1 MGGDAAL
8 DGRDRFELHELKLD
22 QALSIADLQRL
33 ARQRLP
39 RAVLDYIEGGAEDEI
54 GVAENLRA
62 FVRHQL
68 VPRFLTPCATI
79 DLKTTL
85 FGRTYAAPF
94 GIAPTGI
101 AGLFRPRGDVMLAEA
116 ALAEG
121 VPYIMS
127 GTCNAMIEEL
137 PAAAAHNGWYQLYVG
152 HDHAIDEDIV
162 RRAADAGM
170 EVLVLT
176 VDSQVRTK
184 RERDLRNGFT
194 GTGLKTGP
202 MLEALL
208 HPAWLMGYLATGRMP
223 RFGNFAPY
231 AKGAKSSLDVW
242 KFMTAHLP
250 GTLLWEDV
258 ERYRRLW
265 KGRLVVKGVLHPG
278 DAVRSVEAGA
288 DGIIVSNHGGRQ
300 LDRGP
305 ASVDMFPLVRAA
317 VGDRAA
323 VMLDSGIRRGSDIVT
338 ALCLGADFTFTG
350 RATLYGLAAGGVPGI
365 RKAIAILRHE
375 VETTGRHIGCGDVA
389 AFGREHLTSPP
400 RGRAGNINLY

>member
-1 MGGDAAL
+1 M
-8 DGRDRFELHELKLD
+8 RVD
-22 QALSIADLQRL
+22 QALSIADLQGL
-33 ARQRLP
+33 ARRHLP
-39 RAVLDYIEGGAEDEI
+39 KVVLDYIEGGAEDEI

-62 FVRHQL
+62 FARHQL

-79 DLKTTL
+79 DLKTDL
-85 FGRTYAAPF
+85 FGKTYAAPF
-94 GIAPTGI
+94 GIAPTGF
-101 AGLFRPRGDVMLAEA
+101 AGLFRPRGDIMLAEA

-121 VPYIMS
+121 APYIMS
-127 GTCNAMIEEL
+127 GTCNAAIEEL
-137 PAAAAHNGWYQLYVG
+137 PAAAARNGWYHLYTG

-184 RERDLRNGFT
+184 RERDLRNGFN

-208 HPAWLMGYLATGRMP
+208 HPAWLAGYLTTGRMP

-231 AKGAKSSLDVW
+231 AADGNSARTVW
-242 KFMTAHLP
+242 NFMTSHLP
-250 GTLLWEDV
+250 GTLLWDDV

-265 KGRLVVKGVLHPG
+265 KGRLVIKGVLHPG
-278 DAVRSVEAGA
+278 DALRCVELGA

-305 ASVDMFPLVRAA
+305 ASVDMFPLGRAA
-317 VGDRAA
+317 VGNR
-323 VMLDSGIRRGSDIVT
+323 VTLMLDSGIRRGSDIVT
-338 ALCLGADFTFTG
+338 ALCLGADFTFVG
-350 RATLYGLAAGGVPGI
+350 RATLYGLAAGGVEGI
-365 RKAIAILRHE
+365 RKAIAILRQE
-375 VETTGRHIGCGDVA
+375 VEATGRHLGCRDAA
-389 AFGREHLTSPP
+389 AFGEDYL
-400 RGRAGNINLY
+400 RASH